1 MLRKILVYPFLLLS
15 LYSGAEIVP
24 KTYEA
29 KAAISEIKIDGE
41 ENDPAWAMATIAGDF
56 TQLEPIEGAPITQR
70 TDVKVVY
77 DNTAIYVFAVM
88 HDTHPDSILHEL
100 GNRDE
105 GLNLNADGFRFAIDP
120 YNKRQSGYVFLVT
133 ASGVQTEYLDDDITF
148 DAVWQSAVKITS
160 TGWTAEMKIPYSAI
174 RFPSTQSQIW
184 GLQFARSIRR
194 NREYDQWT
202 LTPKEIQ
209 NKMLYWG
216 TMTGI
221 HDIKPP
227 VRLTLTPYFSVYADR
242 APRFVNGLQTGY
254 DNSFGYTGGADLK
267 YGIDE
272 RFTIDM
278 TLLPDFSQVQ
288 SDNKVKNLSAFET
301 IYDEKRPFFKEGT
314 TLFSKGNLFYSR
326 RIGETPGL
334 FYDVPYQLEEGEV
347 LEKNPDKARLVNAT
361 KLSGRTDKGL
371 GIGIL
376 NAITAN
382 TYARIKKADGS
393 YRELLTEPLTNFNI
407 IVLDQQLKHNSNVSL
422 INTNVTRD
430 GKARDANV
438 TALRGAYQDK
448 NNTIQISGA
457 GNLTH
462 VTQWS
467 GTKNVKDGNLYFVA
481 FDKIKGVSQYGISYE
496 SANENYDKNDLGYN
510 FYSDYTSFNTYWTV
524 QAFNPFWKYFKQ
536 GNITPFLNRSGRL
549 SAGNKMTDITLGMN
563 FFLLFNN
570 NWSIYSEFG
579 RSLADSYD
587 YYEPRIQGR
596 FCRVP
601 GSHYGSVNFTTNYNK
616 KLAFDFGGR
625 FNFIDEWGYRS
636 LGYYLNPI
644 IRVSD
649 KMSIR
654 LEHFLDVYEND
665 RGYID
670 YNENENSIFYG
681 SRDIITITNAITTR
695 YLFKNDMSLSLTGR
709 HYWSEG
715 TYKDYFQLMGD
726 GELIPRAHTELTD
739 YDFNSNYFT
748 VDVVYNWQFA
758 PGSSFIATFKNI
770 ILLDDNKTHY
780 DYFRNFNR
788 MLSSP
793 QTNSISLKFLYYLDY
808 QYFVRKKV

>member
-15 LYSGAEIVP
+15 LCSGAEIVP

-242 APRFVNGLQTGY
+242 APRFENGLQTGY

-625 FNFIDEWGYRS
+625 FNFLDEWGYRS